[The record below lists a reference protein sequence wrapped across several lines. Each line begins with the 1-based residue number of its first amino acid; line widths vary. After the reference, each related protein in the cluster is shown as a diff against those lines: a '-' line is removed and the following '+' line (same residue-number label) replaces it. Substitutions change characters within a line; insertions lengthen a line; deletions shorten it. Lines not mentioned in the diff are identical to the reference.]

1 MQTGNTFPY
10 PFRPQFSTNS
20 SIKMIYSKENTMEFF
35 VTHRF
40 SFCYT
45 SVLFFCYSLP
55 YPSVIWTNLCLSAS
69 LWTASSFADIL
80 QISPSQVGIW
90 AKVAGSFYTHKRAE
104 SALIYHSV
112 SRQIVGCDAHI
123 APLAARPVKL
133 SNGSGVVKPIEWQN
147 VPYRS
152 GRLVV
157 RLLS

>member
-10 PFRPQFSTNS
+10 PFRHQFSTNS

-35 VTHRF
+35 ATHRF

-55 YPSVIWTNLCLSAS
+55 YSSVIWTNLCLSAS

-80 QISPSQVGIW
+80 QISPSKVGIW

-104 SALIYHSV
+104 SALSLLYSV
-112 SRQIVGCDAHI
+112 WQTDCRVRCPHRTAGR
-123 APLAARPVKL
+123 RPVNL
-133 SNGSGVVKPIEWQN
+133 GNGSVDVNP
-147 VPYRS
+147 
-152 GRLVV
+152 
-157 RLLS
+157 